1 MSRIVV
7 AISGGSGAVYGRRL
21 AQVLAAAGHE
31 IHLTVSD
38 AARKVIAAE
47 LGLNLNLRDAD
58 DVVAHLVGLP
68 VTYHHYQ
75 NVAAPIASGSFPTD
89 AMVVA
94 PCSMGTIGRIA
105 SGVSTGLIDR
115 AADVC
120 LKERRRLILVPR
132 ETPYSEIHLENMLRV
147 TRAGAI
153 VLPASPGFYGRPER
167 VDQLVDFVVGRIL
180 DHLGVENTLAP
191 RYGGVPGPQS
201 SVLSPQSRPPTPPG
215 GAGREPD

>member
-7 AISGGSGAVYGRRL
+7 AVSGGSGAVYARRL
-21 AQVLAAAGHE
+21 LEALSGHTV
-31 IHLTVSD
+31 HLTVSD

-47 LGLNLNLRDAD
+47 LDINLNLRDGD
-58 DVVAHLVGLP
+58 DVVAHLVGGP
-68 VTYHHYQ
+68 ATYHHYQ
-75 NVAAPIASGSFPTD
+75 DVAAPIASGSFPHD
-89 AMVVA
+89 GMVVV

-120 LKERRRLILVPR
+120 LKERRRLVLVPR

-153 VLPASPGFYGRPER
+153 VLPASPGFYGRPDR
-167 VDQLVDFVVGRIL
+167 VEQLVDFVVGRVL
-180 DHLGVENTLAP
+180 DHLGVANTLAP
-191 RYGGVPGPQS
+191 RYGS
-201 SVLSPQSRPPTPPG
+201 
-215 GAGREPD
+215 